1 METLDFSV
9 ENAVGWIRLTRP
21 EIHNPLD
28 VPLRTDL
35 MTVLEQVRNDPA
47 VRVLVLNG
55 GAGAFC
61 AGGNLHA
68 LQEHANAGPAYWQRR
83 INAGLRLTD
92 DLLNVGCPVIA
103 AIDGPAIGAGFA
115 LDVAAQ
121 VAVRCPQ
128 DFLAALLECIHDVER
143 AA

>member
-55 GAGAFC
+55 GAGAF
-61 AGGNLHA
+61 
-68 LQEHANAGPAYWQRR
+68 RR
-83 INAGLRLTD
+83 SA
-92 DLLNVGCPVIA
+92 PVSRWRS
-103 AIDGPAIGAGFA
+103 P
-115 LDVAAQ
+115 
-121 VAVRCPQ
+121 RT
-128 DFLAALLECIHDVER
+128 
-143 AA
+143 

>member
-92 DLLNVGCPVIA
+92 DMQKIITRLRNGQ
-103 AIDGPAIGAGFA
+103 F
-115 LDVAAQ
+115 
-121 VAVRCPQ
+121 
-128 DFLAALLECIHDVER
+128 
-143 AA
+143 

>member
-61 AGGNLHA
+61 AGGNLHRSMRM
-68 LQEHANAGPAYWQRR
+68 QGPPTG
-83 INAGLRLTD
+83 NGGST
-92 DLLNVGCPVIA
+92 PV
-103 AIDGPAIGAGFA
+103 FA
-115 LDVAAQ
+115 SPTI
-121 VAVRCPQ
+121 C
-128 DFLAALLECIHDVER
+128 
-143 AA
+143 

>member
-47 VRVLVLNG
+47 VRVLVHNG
-55 GAGAFC
+55 GAGAF
-61 AGGNLHA
+61 
-68 LQEHANAGPAYWQRR
+68 W
-83 INAGLRLTD
+83 GLL
-92 DLLNVGCPVIA
+92 VFS
-103 AIDGPAIGAGFA
+103 AISDGTKS
-115 LDVAAQ
+115 
-121 VAVRCPQ
+121 
-128 DFLAALLECIHDVER
+128 
-143 AA
+143 